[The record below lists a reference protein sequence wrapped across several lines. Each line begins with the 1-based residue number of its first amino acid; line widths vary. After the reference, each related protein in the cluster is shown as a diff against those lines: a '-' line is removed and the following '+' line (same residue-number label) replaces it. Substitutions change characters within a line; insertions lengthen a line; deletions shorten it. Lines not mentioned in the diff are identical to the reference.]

1 MAQDMIKVE
10 GLRNRRLYKLMIG
23 ALKILP
29 MLLAVCTIIN
39 TGFDFFGIKSELMS
53 FLAGVSLFPIL
64 FLYISSFVFQFC
76 IYHRMFLHYVI
87 ANNLLTYIDYYVG
100 LPVSNGALFML
111 HIVLIGIFLFLILY
125 FYKKAQCCKL

>member
-1 MAQDMIKVE
+1 
-10 GLRNRRLYKLMIG
+10 MIG

-53 FLAGVSLFPIL
+53 FLAGVSLFPLL

-76 IYHRMFLHYVI
+76 IYHRMFLHYVV
-87 ANNLLTYIDYYVG
+87 ANNILTYIDYYVG